1 MKMTSSPWMLM
12 LHGDTFIV
20 DQQQSGQRA
29 HDKLFSSELAH
40 PMAERSFET
49 SQLTLCVM
57 LSLEPATVT
66 GRYYP
71 ELFEQGETVLRQ
83 AHR

>member
-1 MKMTSSPWMLM
+1 M
-12 LHGDTFIV
+12 
-20 DQQQSGQRA
+20 
-29 HDKLFSSELAH
+29 

-83 AHR
+83 GHR